1 MGSVRRQYSL
11 PLHACRLHE
20 RAHMKEK
27 KREPEK
33 PTIVEQHSSSTVDR
47 RGERDPRMMKAV
59 LRDKVDASKKK
70 KGKGVHRQVP
80 QQEVVLYRQPKKK
93 TLERCWR

>member
-1 MGSVRRQYSL
+1 
-11 PLHACRLHE
+11 
-20 RAHMKEK
+20 MKEK

-59 LRDKVDASKKK
+59 LRDKVDASKKIET
-70 KGKGVHRQVP
+70 GVHLWSLSDGVSVARRLTAAHDRHLGGRRDDSRP
-80 QQEVVLYRQPKKK
+80 L
-93 TLERCWR
+93 